1 MTNEEFDQITERIRI
16 YKEELEIRK
25 ETEELKR
32 FGHLSMKTYFR

>member
-1 MTNEEFDQITERIRI
+1 MTNEEFDQMNERIRI